1 MKDWDAV
8 DLCGMDGHD
17 CKDYTYG
24 FNQKY
29 LLMIRAVALIGLI
42 IFGYFVYLAVRF
54 KVLQKSVVQW
64 KISYYDDVKRSHDLR
79 KQTSAI
85 AAVVRKKSSMSTPQ
99 TQGSIHQA
107 LIASKAMLNANKS
120 NSPGPGSSGH
130 FGRVEIQPKKGNGN
144 LNKSAGRD
152 ISMTPSRRFKRG
164 KFRRLRK
171 TLKDIMF
178 RQTSPMDSSF
188 DVPRKSSLF
197 EKSQSVNNLAFF
209 QEEEVFLSRMH
220 HGKLWENMFNTKI
233 LEELEQMKNLNH
245 ENLLPFLGVS
255 MKYGTIL
262 MLAARRGSLRD
273 IIKDRCLNQVG

>member
-8 DLCGMDGHD
+8 DLCGMDGYD

-24 FNQKY
+24 FIQKY
-29 LLMIRAVALIGLI
+29 RLIIRAVMVIALIIL
-42 IFGYFVYLAVRF
+42 GYLVYLAIRF

-85 AAVVRKKSSMSTPQ
+85 AATVRKKSSMSTPQ
-99 TQGSIHQA
+99 TQGSLHQA
-107 LIASKAMLNANKS
+107 LIVTRAVLNTNKS
-120 NSPGPGSSGH
+120 NSPGSRGN
-130 FGRVEIQPKKGNGN
+130 FGRVELKDYGNSSKGAGTN
-144 LNKSAGRD
+144 LSITA
-152 ISMTPSRRFKRG
+152 SRRFNKS
-164 KFRRLRK
+164 KIRRLRS
-171 TLKDIMF
+171 TLKDFVF
-178 RQTSPMDSSF
+178 RQSSPVDSSF
-188 DVPRKSSLF
+188 DVHRKSSLF

-220 HGKLWENMFNTKI
+220 YGKLWENMFNTKI

-273 IIKDRCLNQVG
+273 IIKDRCLNQVR